1 MEPRRFL
8 SYSTASDLTAIGR
21 VSSAESFVQLG
32 SRLLFRGGGELW
44 QTDGTPGSTGLL
56 RDINPDGASDPR
68 LFTVLNGR
76 AFFFAT
82 DPAHGRELWQTDGTT
97 DGTRLAVDI
106 TPGPA
111 STNALLMAAVN
122 GRLYFATDSGGQQ
135 RPWVS
140 DGTAAGTY
148 QLLPGHTNLF
158 GDVNDF
164 FAFAGKTYFFVG
176 GGIFSIDGTVEGTR
190 LAIPISAGFKRHEPT
205 VLGDRFVFHSSSP
218 DGIYASD
225 GTPEGTRFI
234 RTNSAFAP
242 GPDSLSLYSQSFVR
256 IGNKALFVG
265 FSADTGA
272 EPWITDGTVEG
283 TRLVA
288 DIRPGPEG
296 SMTLN
301 TNINAPNE
309 QVLPFAGGVFLSA
322 DDGVHGREL
331 WFTDGT
337 AVGTRLLADLVPGPA
352 SLAPTM
358 GAVVEDT
365 AFFTTSLGL
374 LRTDGTAARTAVVS
388 AIKPF
393 DRNREV
399 LDDKLVFTT
408 TGGTLYAISARDD
421 KPPGVLQTVKV
432 FAGRGPFAEI
442 EFTEDVSASTTP
454 TAFRLLNRDTGQTV
468 SVQQVRAVGPTRI
481 RVELARALPEGNY
494 MLESIPG
501 AIRDILGNPLSGTLR
516 LEGHVLHGDVDGN
529 RVVTDFDVHRFGQV
543 FNTDAAFADFDG
555 SGRVDMHDFA
565 VLCANYGRT
574 LPPPGTGVA
583 PARAGGLFAELDA
596 LMTR

>member
-1 MEPRRFL
+1 
-8 SYSTASDLTAIGR
+8 
-21 VSSAESFVQLG
+21 
-32 SRLLFRGGGELW
+32 
-44 QTDGTPGSTGLL
+44 
-56 RDINPDGASDPR
+56 
-68 LFTVLNGR
+68 
-76 AFFFAT
+76 
-82 DPAHGRELWQTDGTT
+82 
-97 DGTRLAVDI
+97 
-106 TPGPA
+106 
-111 STNALLMAAVN
+111 MAAVN

-140 DGTAAGTY
+140 DGKAAGTY
-148 QLLPGHTNLF
+148 QLLPGYSNLF
-158 GDVNDF
+158 EDVNDF

-176 GGIFSIDGTVEGTR
+176 GGVFST
-190 LAIPISAGFKRHEPT
+190 
-205 VLGDRFVFHSSSP
+205 
-218 DGIYASD
+218 DGIYASN
-225 GTPEGTRFI
+225 GTPEGSRFI
-234 RTNSAFAP
+234 RTKSAFAP
-242 GPDSLSLYSQSFVR
+242 GPDSLSLSSRSFVR
-256 IGNKALFVG
+256 IGDKALFVG
-265 FSADTGA
+265 FSADAGA

-322 DDGVHGREL
+322 DDGVHGKEL

-374 LRTDGTAARTAVVS
+374 LRTDGTAPRTAVVS

-442 EFTEDVSASTTP
+442 EFSEDVSASTTP
-454 TAFRLLNRDTGQTV
+454 RRFACSTEIPVKRSMSSKSAPWGQPESASSWPAHCPRATICWSRSRGRFATSSEIRSRATCGSKGTCFTGMSTATALL
-468 SVQQVRAVGPTRI
+468 PTSTST
-481 RVELARALPEGNY
+481 AL
-494 MLESIPG
+494 
-501 AIRDILGNPLSGTLR
+501 
-516 LEGHVLHGDVDGN
+516 
-529 RVVTDFDVHRFGQV
+529 
-543 FNTDAAFADFDG
+543 
-555 SGRVDMHDFA
+555 GRS
-565 VLCANYGRT
+565 
-574 LPPPGTGVA
+574 
-583 PARAGGLFAELDA
+583 
-596 LMTR
+596 